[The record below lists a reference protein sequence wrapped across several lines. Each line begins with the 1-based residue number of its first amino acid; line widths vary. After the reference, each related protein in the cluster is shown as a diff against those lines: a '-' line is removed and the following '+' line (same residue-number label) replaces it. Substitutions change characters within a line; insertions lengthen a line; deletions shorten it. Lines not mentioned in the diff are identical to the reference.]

1 MLVAAG
7 AEGRVGPPR
16 VRFSLIYWHSFKG
29 NVVTESA
36 ELLPLLLNKCNKLGA
51 ALLASKSRVKQ
62 REWWGG
68 GGNKIKGSL
77 NANKT
82 SLLRIVQP
90 FSPLGKC

>member
-1 MLVAAG
+1 MGQLLVAAG

-68 GGNKIKGSL
+68 GGNKKRL
-77 NANKT
+77 PERK
-82 SLLRIVQP
+82 
-90 FSPLGKC
+90 